1 MRKKQQKAFS
11 HGSYAKR
18 VLKSRGYMGTD
29 RTQMVFERGVKVVA
43 DSDMVI
49 QDADKMMNSP
59 LLSHLRSP
67 QKWTSGVDSD
77 SNDSRLAQPRRVQFQ
92 KVKRVGCGICSHG
105 AGPVAV
111 RWILIDP
118 GSSGLFGG
126 SYCMVKLPALQYV
139 TVLYINGHRSSSS
152 LFYVDN
158 TKRLKFQKA
167 SDSPCEYSSGSV
179 SR

>member
-59 LLSHLRSP
+59 LLSGGSSWVIVRCPFAVVLLCTH
-67 QKWTSGVDSD
+67 
-77 SNDSRLAQPRRVQFQ
+77 
-92 KVKRVGCGICSHG
+92 
-105 AGPVAV
+105 PVADGC
-111 RWILIDP
+111 IL
-118 GSSGLFGG
+118 
-126 SYCMVKLPALQYV
+126 
-139 TVLYINGHRSSSS
+139 
-152 LFYVDN
+152 
-158 TKRLKFQKA
+158 
-167 SDSPCEYSSGSV
+167 
-179 SR
+179 